1 VAPADA
7 VDLRGVG
14 FAFSG
19 APPLFDGFDLQLLG
33 GEITAVIGAS
43 GSGKSTLLRLVL
55 GLLRPQAGS
64 VQAPVG
70 ARAMVPQQP
79 TLLPW
84 RSVLDNVALPLELQ
98 GVAGEERQQ
107 HARRALAQVELEGVE
122 RQLPHALSGGMRM
135 RVSLA
140 RALVTEPILLGL
152 DEPFAALDAL
162 TRRRVRAE
170 FLRAWQARP
179 CTTLFVTHD
188 LEEAVLLSHRVVV
201 VGGRPLRLLFDEP
214 VGASW
219 PREPAMLHERA
230 QVEQVARILAL
241 L

>member
-1 VAPADA
+1 MNPADA
-7 VDLRGVG
+7 VALRGVG
-14 FAFSG
+14 FGFAD
-19 APPLFDGFDLQLLG
+19 APALFEGFDLALAPGQ
-33 GEITAVIGAS
+33 ITAVVGAS

-55 GLLRPQAGS
+55 GLLRPQSGQ

-70 ARAMVPQQP
+70 PRAMVPQQP

-84 RSVLDNVALPLELQ
+84 RSVLDNVGLPLELQ
-98 GVAGEERQQ
+98 GVSGEERQQ
-107 HARRALAQVELEGVE
+107 HARRALAQVELAGVE
-122 RQLPHALSGGMRM
+122 AQLPHALSGGMRM

-170 FLRAWQARP
+170 FLRAWLARP

-214 VGASW
+214 VSAGW
-219 PREPAMLHERA
+219 PREPGMLHLPA